1 MPILISK
8 ITTPPMDQEMPFA
21 DRLAAAVK
29 RTGSITCVGLDPR
42 KAQLPKCLQ
51 DSITEN
57 SPEQWAAAYQ
67 KFCCEIID
75 VVKDLVPCVKPQAAF
90 FEALGPNG
98 MVALGNVIRYAEQAG
113 LLVITDGKRND
124 IGSTATAYADAY
136 LGSESPWGSDSLTVS
151 PYLGRDSLEPFAEM
165 CDQRDA
171 GIFVLVKTS
180 NPGGGLFQDR
190 QSNGETLYQSVAA
203 LVRELNESRKGES
216 GYGPVGAV
224 VGATYPEQLAELR
237 QAMPTSWILIPGFG
251 AQGGAAEDVLIGLD
265 EEGLGAIVNNS
276 RNLIFAHARE
286 EYRSRF
292 ADSQWQDAVAE
303 ATKQMNEQL
312 RR

>member
-1 MPILISK
+1 
-8 ITTPPMDQEMPFA
+8 MDPQTSFA
-21 DRLAAAVK
+21 DRLTDSVRK
-29 RTGSITCVGLDPR
+29 TNSITCVGLDPR
-42 KAQLPKCLQ
+42 KAQLPQLLR
-51 DSITEN
+51 DSVTED
-57 SPEQWAAAYQ
+57 SPAQWAAAYQ
-67 KFCCEIID
+67 TFCCEIID

-90 FEALGPNG
+90 FEALGPDG
-98 MVALGNVIRYAEQAG
+98 MVALGKVIRYAEQSG

-124 IGSTATAYADAY
+124 IGSTATAYAEAY
-136 LGSESPWGSDSLTVS
+136 LGKTSPWGSDSLTVS
-151 PYLGRDSLEPFAEM
+151 PYLGQDSLEPFAEM
-165 CDQRDA
+165 CDQRHA

-190 QSNGETLYQSVAA
+190 ETDGQSLYQSVAS
-203 LVRELNESRKGES
+203 LVCELNESRLGAS

-237 QAMPTSWILIPGFG
+237 RAMPTSWILIPGFG

-265 EEGLGAIVNNS
+265 DQGLGAIVNNS

-286 EYRSRF
+286 EYRDRF
-292 ADSQWQDAVAE
+292 SDSQWQEAVAA
-303 ATKQMNEQL
+303 ATNEMNEQL

>member
-1 MPILISK
+1 
-8 ITTPPMDQEMPFA
+8 MDPQTSFA
-21 DRLAAAVK
+21 DRLTDSVRK
-29 RTGSITCVGLDPR
+29 TNSITCVGLDPR
-42 KAQLPKCLQ
+42 KAQLPQLLR
-51 DSITEN
+51 DSVTED
-57 SPEQWAAAYQ
+57 SPAQWAAAYQ
-67 KFCCEIID
+67 TFCCEIID

-90 FEALGPNG
+90 FEALGPDG
-98 MVALGNVIRYAEQAG
+98 MVALGKVIRYAEQSG

-124 IGSTATAYADAY
+124 IGSTATAYAEAY
-136 LGSESPWGSDSLTVS
+136 LGKTSPWGSDSLTVS
-151 PYLGRDSLEPFAEM
+151 PYLGQDSLEPFAEM
-165 CDQRDA
+165 CDQRHA

-190 QSNGETLYQSVAA
+190 ETDGQTLYQSVAS
-203 LVRELNESRKGES
+203 LVCELNESRLGAS

-237 QAMPTSWILIPGFG
+237 RAMPTSWILIPGFG

-265 EEGLGAIVNNS
+265 DQGLGAIVNNS

-286 EYRSRF
+286 EYRDRF
-292 ADSQWQDAVAE
+292 SDSQWQEAVAA
-303 ATKQMNEQL
+303 ATNEMNEQL

>member
-1 MPILISK
+1 MEPQTS
-8 ITTPPMDQEMPFA
+8 FA
-21 DRLAAAVK
+21 DRLADSVRK
-29 RTGSITCVGLDPR
+29 TNSITCVGLAPR
-42 KAQLPKCLQ
+42 KAQLPQLLR
-51 DSITEN
+51 DSVTED
-57 SPEQWAAAYQ
+57 SPAQWAAAYQ
-67 KFCCEIID
+67 TFCCEIID

-90 FEALGPNG
+90 FEALGPDG
-98 MVALGNVIRYAEQAG
+98 MVALGKVIRYAEQSG

-136 LGSESPWGSDSLTVS
+136 LGKTSPWGSDSLTVS
-151 PYLGRDSLEPFAEM
+151 PYLGQDSLEPFAEM
-165 CDQRDA
+165 CDQRHA

-190 QSNGETLYQSVAA
+190 ETDGQTLYQSVAS
-203 LVRELNESRKGES
+203 LVCELNESRLGAS

-237 QAMPTSWILIPGFG
+237 RAMPTSWILIPGFG

-265 EEGLGAIVNNS
+265 DQGLGAIVNNS

-286 EYRSRF
+286 EYRDRF
-292 ADSQWQDAVAE
+292 SDSQWQEAVAA
-303 ATKQMNEQL
+303 ATNEMNEQL